1 MTPRLHMADRR
12 WFSGSVMLGVVAAIG
27 ALPLGA
33 QVDAKSIIARVE
45 APQVPDRGGFDGLSI
60 PQLMQRL
67 RVPGVSIAVIKDY
80 RIHWVKTY
88 GVSDVE
94 TGRPVDSATTFQAA
108 SISKPVTA
116 MAAMRLAQE
125 QRLRLDDDINTVLK
139 SWRVPSSDMT
149 RDQPVTARSLM
160 SHTSG
165 ADDGF
170 GFPGYDPSA
179 PRPTLVQVL
188 NGQAPSNVG
197 SVSFGRPPYQGYK
210 YSGGGIVIIQVALAD
225 LTGRTFA
232 EFMQTTVLGPLGMAS
247 SSFEQPMSEAM
258 AGHAAR
264 AHNGQ
269 GRGMSAPWH
278 IYPEQAAAGL
288 WTTPTDLAQFVIEVQ
303 TAVRGP
309 TGRVLTQASGREMV
323 TPVGTGPFSVGLT
336 IEKRGEGWYFSH
348 GGANWGF
355 RADILGHVRKGY
367 GIVVM
372 TNSDAGSTLI
382 SEIESRVAAAYGWDS
397 LDKPLVR

>member
-1 MTPRLHMADRR
+1 
-12 WFSGSVMLGVVAAIG
+12 
-27 ALPLGA
+27 
-33 QVDAKSIIARVE
+33 
-45 APQVPDRGGFDGLSI
+45 
-60 PQLMQRL
+60 
-67 RVPGVSIAVIKDY
+67 
-80 RIHWVKTY
+80 
-88 GVSDVE
+88 
-94 TGRPVDSATTFQAA
+94 
-108 SISKPVTA
+108 

-125 QRLRLDDDINTVLK
+125 QRLRLDDDINAALK
-139 SWRVPSSDMT
+139 SWQVPSSALT
-149 RDQPVTARSLM
+149 RNQPVTARSLM

-179 PRPTLVQVL
+179 PLPTLVQVL
-188 NGQAPSNVG
+188 TGQAPSNVG
-197 SVSFGRPPYQGYK
+197 AVSFGRPPYQGYK
-210 YSGGGIVIIQVALAD
+210 YSGGGIVIMQLALTE
-225 LTGRTFA
+225 LTGRPFA
-232 EFMQTTVLGPLGMAS
+232 DFMQATVLGPLGMTS
-247 SSFEQPMSEAM
+247 SSFEQPMAAAM

-269 GRGMSAPWH
+269 GRGMPAPWH

-288 WTTPTDLAQFVIEVQ
+288 WTTPADLAQFVIEVQ
-303 TAVRGP
+303 AAVRGAR
-309 TGRVLTQASGREMV
+309 GRVLTQAAAREMV
-323 TPVGTGPFSVGLT
+323 TPVGTGPFAIGLT

-372 TNSDAGSTLI
+372 ANSDAGTTLTT
-382 SEIESRVAAAYGWDS
+382 EIEARVAAAYGWDS